1 MERIRLSKS
10 EKEVFRLVANCK
22 GKRPATYPAHT
33 FNQAA
38 HSLKQKGLAVVKF
51 YTNREVCTIYL
62 TDMGKQYLSENP
74 SLRNPVDWAKVSAIT
89 AIVSLLVSLLV
100 ALVGCSL
107 LLNQ

>member
-1 MERIRLSKS
+1 MEKIRLSKS
-10 EKEVFRLVANCK
+10 EKEVFRLVANFR

-38 HSLKQKGLAVVKF
+38 HSLYQKGLIVAKF
-51 YTNREVCTIYL
+51 YTNGEVCTIYL

-74 SLRNPVDWAKVSAIT
+74 NLRNPVDWTKVSAIT
-89 AIVSLLVSLLV
+89 AIVSLLVSLII

-107 LLNQ
+107 LLSQ